1 VREVE
6 LKLISE
12 LMKNSRRSDRELA
25 KAIGASQPTVS
36 RLIKKFEEEGYVQEY
51 TMIPNFRKLGYEIL
65 ALSFVKFSRMYSP
78 EEVQTTKKAASR
90 LFNEGPSEIFMIERG
105 KGIGC
110 QGVFISFHR
119 NYSAYV
125 EFEEWIRKTISSDI
139 SDIQTFLV
147 NLNDHV
153 RYRPMSFFTIAKHV
167 LTCNDEQ
174 EKVRKR
180 RTTT

>member
-12 LMKNSRRSDRELA
+12 LMKNSRRSDRDLA
-25 KAIGASQPTVS
+25 KAIGVSQPTVS
-36 RLIKKFEEEGYVQEY
+36 RLIKKLEEEGCVQEY
-51 TMIPNFRKLGYEIL
+51 TMIPNFKKLGYEIV

-78 EEVQTTKKAASR
+78 EEVQTTKKATNK
-90 LFNEGPSEIFMIERG
+90 LFSEGPAEIFMIERG
-105 KGIGC
+105 KGLGC
-110 QGVFISFHR
+110 QGVFISFHK

-147 NLNDHV
+147 NLNDQV
-153 RYRPMSFFTIAKHV
+153 RYRPMSFFSLAKHV
-167 LTCNDEQ
+167 LTCKET
-174 EKVRKR
+174 EKKK
-180 RTTT
+180 

>member
-12 LMKNSRRSDRELA
+12 LMKNSRRSDRDLA
-25 KAIGASQPTVS
+25 KAIGVSQPTVS
-36 RLIKKFEEEGYVQEY
+36 RLIKKLEEEGCVQEY
-51 TMIPNFRKLGYEIL
+51 TMIPNFKKLGYEIV

-78 EEVQTTKKAASR
+78 EEVQTTKKATSN
-90 LFNEGPSEIFMIERG
+90 LFSEGPAEIFMIERG
-105 KGIGC
+105 KGLGC
-110 QGVFISFHR
+110 QGVFMSFHK

-147 NLNDHV
+147 NLNDQV
-153 RYRPMSFFTIAKHV
+153 RYRPMSFFSLAKHI
-167 LTCNDEQ
+167 LTCKET
-174 EKVRKR
+174 EKKK
-180 RTTT
+180 

>member
-1 VREVE
+1 
-6 LKLISE
+6 
-12 LMKNSRRSDRELA
+12 LA

>member
-12 LMKNSRRSDRELA
+12 LMKNSRRSDRDLA

-36 RLIKKFEEEGYVQEY
+36 RLVKKLEEEGYVQEY

-78 EEVQTTKKAASR
+78 EEVQTTKKAASK
-90 LFNEGPSEIFMIERG
+90 LFSEGHSEIFMIERG
-105 KGIGC
+105 KGLGC
-110 QGVFISFHR
+110 QGVFISFHK
-119 NYSAYV
+119 NYSAYI

-147 NLNDHV
+147 NLNDQV
-153 RYRPMSFFTIAKHV
+153 RYRPMSFFSLAKHI
-167 LTCNDEQ
+167 LTCKET
-174 EKVRKR
+174 EKKK
-180 RTTT
+180 

>member
-36 RLIKKFEEEGYVQEY
+36 RLVKKLEEEGYVQEY

-78 EEVQTTKKAASR
+78 EEVQTTKKAASK
-90 LFNEGPSEIFMIERG
+90 LFSEGPSEIFMIERG
-105 KGIGC
+105 KGLGC
-110 QGVFISFHR
+110 QGVFISFHK
-119 NYSAYV
+119 NYSAYI

-147 NLNDHV
+147 NLNDQV

-174 EKVRKR
+174 EKTRGR
-180 RTTT
+180 RTTA